1 MSTQGSECGWLPA
14 LVELHETGGDW
25 TAYVELLYRHFSR
38 DFLQSTPSFRGRSWG
53 MKRYPQLRGK
63 EATFWHIISE
73 GDVEDERLPDLRRCE
88 RIRWP
93 RPIIEACESEE
104 TRVWTQTRKGEIR
117 IAIAPDTFEYLVI
130 LADRG
135 SHVLL
140 WTAFPV
146 LFAHQR
152 RKLRREYEEFVLR
165 ERR

>member
-1 MSTQGSECGWLPA
+1 VSTQSSECGWLPE
-14 LVELHETGGDW
+14 LVGLAEAGGDW
-25 TAYVELLYRHFSR
+25 SAYVELLYRYFTR
-38 DFLQSTPSFRGRSWG
+38 DFLRTQPSYAGRRWG
-53 MKRYPQLRGK
+53 MKRHPLLKGK

-73 GDVEDERLPDLRRCE
+73 GEIEDQRLPDLRRCE

-93 RPIIEACESEE
+93 RPIIDACAQGK
-104 TRVWTQTRKGEIR
+104 TLVWTQDRRGETR

-146 LFAHQR
+146 AFQHQR
-152 RKLRREYEEFVLR
+152 AKLRREYEAFR
-165 ERR
+165 SKQGG